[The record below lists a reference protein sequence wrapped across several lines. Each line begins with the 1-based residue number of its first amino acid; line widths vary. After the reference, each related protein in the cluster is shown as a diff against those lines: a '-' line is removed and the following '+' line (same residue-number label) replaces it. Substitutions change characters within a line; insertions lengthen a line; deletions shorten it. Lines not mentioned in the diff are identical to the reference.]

1 MDMFT
6 LTQTN
11 DRWIACCRA
20 CGHEQ
25 ALPEA
30 GTPQILAE
38 GVAIQC
44 ERCPSQEPCVY
55 PEESAAAPID

>member
-6 LTQTN
+6 LKQTH
-11 DRWIACCRA
+11 DHWIACCRA

-25 ALPEA
+25 ALPETSA
-30 GTPQILAE
+30 AQMPVE

-55 PEESAAAPID
+55 PNETAAPVN